1 MKLAGIKAGW
11 GGGGGV
17 RKGEKG
23 KKLGGSKGEGIGERR
38 KGSQPEKHA
47 PNSDWSLK

>member
-1 MKLAGIKAGW
+1 MQVLK
-11 GGGGGV
+11 GGGES
-17 RKGEKG
+17 EKG

-47 PNSDWSLK
+47 PNSDWPLK

>member
-23 KKLGGSKGEGIGERR
+23 KKREEGRGDWKEKEGKSCR
-38 KGSQPEKHA
+38 KA
-47 PNSDWSLK
+47 RA